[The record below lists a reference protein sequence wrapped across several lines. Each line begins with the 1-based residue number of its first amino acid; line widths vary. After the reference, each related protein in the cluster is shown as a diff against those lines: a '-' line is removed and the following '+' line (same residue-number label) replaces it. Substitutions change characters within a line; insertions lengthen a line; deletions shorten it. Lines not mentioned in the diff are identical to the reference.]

1 MYNDGF
7 ALSAEKN
14 PKSSPLYSGPNSYAR
29 GDDEPQ
35 IVLGKSVDDCKQKLF
50 NMYHHNYRILGQ
62 RQVLKPGILGGL
74 FGQKEYYE
82 VRYTIGQP
90 KTPSEQESFQK
101 NRDEILNKAGS
112 SVTNTIQI
120 ANIDKKLEE
129 MKKTM
134 EATMKN
140 IAAATKTGDKPLSI
154 QKIED
159 LLQENEFTFA
169 YINKITT
176 RLRSELSVEEL
187 EDFDFVQKTVVDWI
201 GESIKV
207 APKLPHKYPHV
218 VIVVGPT
225 GVGKTTTIAKF
236 AVNLI
241 KEAHEKNEPRPRV
254 RMLTTDHT
262 RVGAVEQIKRYGD
275 VMEIEVDK
283 AETAEEVKKIFD
295 TYKDSLD
302 VLFIDT
308 PGYSPKD
315 FENLGKMRKILEVN
329 GIHPDVYLAAT
340 ASSKARDLISIIQ
353 NYEVFNFSSVII
365 TKWDE
370 TSAIGNVIS
379 VLSEKDKAVS
389 FITDGQTVTKNIER
403 ASVVRFLVNL
413 HDFNIDRKHIDEKF
427 PEDK

>member
-140 IAAATKTGDKPLSI
+140 IAAATKTG
-154 QKIED
+154 
-159 LLQENEFTFA
+159 
-169 YINKITT
+169 
-176 RLRSELSVEEL
+176 
-187 EDFDFVQKTVVDWI
+187 
-201 GESIKV
+201 
-207 APKLPHKYPHV
+207 
-218 VIVVGPT
+218 
-225 GVGKTTTIAKF
+225 
-236 AVNLI
+236 
-241 KEAHEKNEPRPRV
+241 
-254 RMLTTDHT
+254 
-262 RVGAVEQIKRYGD
+262 
-275 VMEIEVDK
+275 
-283 AETAEEVKKIFD
+283 
-295 TYKDSLD
+295 
-302 VLFIDT
+302 
-308 PGYSPKD
+308 
-315 FENLGKMRKILEVN
+315 
-329 GIHPDVYLAAT
+329 
-340 ASSKARDLISIIQ
+340 
-353 NYEVFNFSSVII
+353 
-365 TKWDE
+365 
-370 TSAIGNVIS
+370 
-379 VLSEKDKAVS
+379 
-389 FITDGQTVTKNIER
+389 
-403 ASVVRFLVNL
+403 
-413 HDFNIDRKHIDEKF
+413 
-427 PEDK
+427 